1 MSKCSRLDDTNV
13 LLIGGDGF
21 LGKGLQVELRSRA
34 VGFMSIDKDRYDMTK
49 TPDANDFELLEPF
62 FKDSSHVV
70 MLAANVGA
78 KLFNSSAA
86 KPAAA
91 ANSKMT

>member
-1 MSKCSRLDDTNV
+1 
-13 LLIGGDGF
+13 
-21 LGKGLQVELRSRA
+21 
-34 VGFMSIDKDRYDMTK
+34 MTK

-62 FKDSSHVV
+62 FKDTSHVV

>member
-1 MSKCSRLDDTNV
+1 MRERRVSFT
-13 LLIGGDGF
+13 
-21 LGKGLQVELRSRA
+21 
-34 VGFMSIDKDRYDMTK
+34 SIDKDCYDMTK

-62 FKDSSHVV
+62 FKDTSHVV

>member
-1 MSKCSRLDDTNV
+1 
-13 LLIGGDGF
+13 
-21 LGKGLQVELRSRA
+21 
-34 VGFMSIDKDRYDMTK
+34 MTK
-49 TPDANDFELLEPF
+49 TPDANDFELLESF
-62 FKDSSHVV
+62 FKDATHVA
-70 MLAANVGA
+70 MLASNIGA